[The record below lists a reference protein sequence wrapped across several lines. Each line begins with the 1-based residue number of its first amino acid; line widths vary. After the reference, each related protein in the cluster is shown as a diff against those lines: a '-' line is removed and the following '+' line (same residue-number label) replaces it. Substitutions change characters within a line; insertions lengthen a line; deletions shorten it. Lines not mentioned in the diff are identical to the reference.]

1 MGRNLSDTRYG
12 TRVLLN
18 SLQSFFDKNHSQYHT
33 KIIATNGSMTHYARA
48 NLFVKKENNDNKK
61 PIILTKDRAI
71 NNHHAIDAT
80 IIAYLGNNPKLRN
93 ILE

>member
-12 TRVLLN
+12 TSVLLN
-18 SLQSFFDKNHSQYHT
+18 ALQAFFAKNNQTYKT
-33 KIIATNGSMTHYARA
+33 KIIATNGAMTHYARN
-48 NLFVKKENNDNKK
+48 NLFIDENKK

-80 IIAYLGNNPKLRN
+80 IIAYLGNNPKIRA